1 MMLSSEPTSSRAAM
15 GLPVF
20 KLQAGHTARL
30 SIQSVGPL
38 FMATHW
44 VGRQIPCAG
53 PECPGC
59 DLSPSRA
66 RGFAIALVEQGQ
78 AWRPVLVEASS
89 AEWSRL
95 EGFRV
100 MEGVS
105 FAPGMLVEASRRR
118 SNSPL
123 RMEPISN
130 GGQVDEQF
138 TSPWRLTSALAVL
151 FQLTPPKPGAT
162 VGQFCAAARPVVLHQ
177 LRQAIDRAR

>member
-1 MMLSSEPTSSRAAM
+1 MVLSSEPTSARSAM

-20 KLQAGHTARL
+20 RLQAGHSSTL
-30 SIQSVGPL
+30 SIQSAGPL
-38 FMATHW
+38 FMGTHW

-53 PECPGC
+53 PDCPAC
-59 DLSPSRA
+59 VLNPPRA
-66 RGFAIALVEQGQ
+66 RGFAIALLQSGL

-95 EGFRV
+95 EGFRA

-105 FAPGMLVEASRRR
+105 FAPGMLVTASRRR

-130 GGQVDEQF
+130 GGTVDEQF

-151 FQLTPPKPGAT
+151 FQLTPPKPGQT
-162 VGQFCAAARPVVLHQ
+162 VSDFCVAARPVVLRQ
-177 LRQAIDRAR
+177 LSDAISRAT